1 MRWILG
7 LSLLLLGGVPTGGA
21 VLPSIV
27 GGWGATVREQALP
40 DSLERLAGQDAALL
54 RECGI
59 LAAERATYSGARGQ
73 FTVTLYRMRD
83 STASYAA
90 YTLLR
95 GVEMSPS
102 DLTEKSSVSR
112 DRVLALVGNLLVD
125 VGTPGAASVA
135 DLKTLLASVGL
146 QAEMNPFPTLW
157 QYLPSQG
164 LAPNS
169 ARYVLGPIALRRVL
183 PDLDLPRNPD
193 WIGFSEGVEAEIA
206 SYRLKGQSMGL
217 LLARYPTPQA
227 ALRRLEELNKWFVVN
242 PDATEEDKSPRQSSA
257 ESRPT
262 LYIERTGPLLA
273 MVTGSRSATLAKGL
287 LAHVQFEREIT
298 WNEPS
303 WRAKERPF
311 IEMLVMV
318 FIGSGVLIVYLI
330 VSSLAFG
337 FFRVAVTKMMPGK
350 IFDRPAELEFLQM
363 RLTDKSLGAKDFYNE
378 SDGA

>member
-1 MRWILG
+1 LRWILG
-7 LSLLLLGGVPTGGA
+7 LSLLLLGGVPSRGA

-40 DSLERLAGQDAALL
+40 ESLERLAGQDAALL

-59 LAAERATYSGARGQ
+59 RDAERATYSGAGGQ

-83 STASYAA
+83 STSSYAA

-95 GVEMSPS
+95 GAEMSPS

-112 DRVLALVGNLLVD
+112 DRVLALVGNMLVD
-125 VGTPGAASVA
+125 VGKPGAASVA

-146 QAEMNPFPTLW
+146 QAEMAPFPTLW

-164 LAPNS
+164 LAANS
-169 ARYVLGPIALRRVL
+169 ARYVLGPIALQRVL
-183 PDLDLPRNPD
+183 PDLELPRDQD
-193 WIGFSEGVEAEIA
+193 WIGFSDGAEAEIA
-206 SYRLKGQSMGL
+206 NYRVKGQSMGL

-227 ALRRLEELNKWFVVN
+227 ALRRLEELNKWFAVN
-242 PDATEEDKSPRQSSA
+242 PDATEEDNSPGKSSA

-262 LYIERTGPLLA
+262 LYIERTGQLLA

-287 LAHVQFEREIT
+287 LAHVQFEREIV

-311 IEMLVMV
+311 IELLVMV
-318 FIGSGVLIVYLI
+318 FVGSGVIIVYLI
-330 VSSLAFG
+330 ISSLAFG
-337 FFRVAVTKMMPGK
+337 FFRIAVTKMLPGK
-350 IFDRPAELEFLQM
+350 VFDRPGELEFLQM
-363 RLTDKSLGAKDFYNE
+363 RLSDKSLGAKDFYKGGD
-378 SDGA
+378 SS